1 MAEKKISRK
10 ELLKEPDEF
19 LTWGAKTIRY
29 VEENPR
35 KAFAAVAA
43 VVAICVVAMAYYSYR
58 QYQVRAGHEALE
70 KVYAPYHKASESTD
84 AVDPQTW
91 DKLLADFD
99 LVVQQYGSSPAGEV
113 ALLYSGHVLYKKND
127 LKGALQR
134 YEKMQSTSLAEK
146 GLGSLIIYHIAM
158 TRMAM
163 ADYEQAVQLFD
174 RLAKNTGSPY
184 RREAHASIAK
194 IYLTT
199 GKNKEALQA
208 YKQYLKMFPQA
219 PDAAFV
225 RVRIAGLAGEES

>member
-19 LTWGAKTIRY
+19 LTWSAKTVQY
-29 VEENPR
+29 VEQNPR
-35 KAFAAVAA
+35 KAYTAVAV
-43 VVAICVVAMAYYSYR
+43 VVAIFALAMAYYSYG
-58 QYQVRAGHEALE
+58 QYQIRAGHEALE
-70 KVYAPYHKASESTD
+70 KVYAQYRQASESTED
-84 AVDPQTW
+84 VAPDTW
-91 DKLLADFD
+91 DKILADFD
-99 LVVQQYGSSPAGEV
+99 AVIQKYGSSPASEV
-113 ALLYSGHVLYKKND
+113 ALLYSGHVLYKKDD

-146 GLGSLIIYHIAM
+146 GLGSLVIYHIAM

-163 ADYEQAVQLFD
+163 AEYEQAVQLFD
-174 RLAKNTGSPY
+174 SLAKNTGSPY
-184 RREAHASIAK
+184 RREAYASIAK

>member
-10 ELLKEPDEF
+10 ELLKGPDEF
-19 LTWGAKTIRY
+19 LTWSAKTVQY
-29 VEENPR
+29 VQDNPR
-35 KAFAAVAA
+35 KAFTAVAA
-43 VVAICVVAMAYYSYR
+43 VLAIFVVSMAHYAYR
-58 QYQVRAGHEALE
+58 QYQISAGHETLE
-70 KVYAPYHKASESTD
+70 NACAQYRKAVGSAEP
-84 AVDPQTW
+84 VEPQAW
-91 DKLLADFD
+91 DKILADFD
-99 LVVQQYGSSPAGEV
+99 LVVQKYGSSPAGEA

-127 LKGALQR
+127 FKGALER

-146 GLGSLIIYHIAM
+146 GFASLIMYHMAM

-163 ADYEQAVQLFD
+163 GDYEQAVVLFD

-184 RREAHASIAK
+184 RREAYASIAK

-219 PDAAFV
+219 PDAPFFRA
-225 RVRIAGLAGEES
+225 RIAGLAGEES